1 MAPQNSAQ
9 NVGEAVREWRFNKY
23 YDIGPTNGGNVGALV
38 PFGLSFGVRTY
49 PN

>member
-9 NVGEAVREWRFNKY
+9 NVGEAVREWRINKY
-23 YDIGPTNGGNVGALV
+23 YDIEPTNGGNVGALV